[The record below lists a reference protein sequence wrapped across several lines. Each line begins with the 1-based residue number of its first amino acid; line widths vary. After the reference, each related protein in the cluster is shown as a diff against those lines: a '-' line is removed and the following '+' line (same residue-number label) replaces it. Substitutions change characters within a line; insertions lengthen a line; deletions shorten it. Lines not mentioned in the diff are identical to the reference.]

1 MRQAPTFDTIFLDGS
16 LNSLNMKAI
25 GYWGDIH
32 VAGTASGSPE
42 TKPDDAAESVLPGKL
57 WLADWLQ

>member
-1 MRQAPTFDTIFLDGS
+1 
-16 LNSLNMKAI
+16 MKAI

-32 VAGTASGSPE
+32 VADAASGSPE

-57 WLADWLQ
+57 RLADWLQ